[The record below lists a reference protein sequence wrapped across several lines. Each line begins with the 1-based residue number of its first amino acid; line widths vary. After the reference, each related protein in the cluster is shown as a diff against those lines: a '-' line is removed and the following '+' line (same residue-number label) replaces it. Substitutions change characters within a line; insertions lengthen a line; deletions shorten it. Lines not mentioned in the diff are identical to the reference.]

1 MVRLR
6 ELEVLVQQVEKVVDQ
21 AKEME
26 LEHLHFL
33 LSMAF
38 MEAQQHRSVVKA
50 PLRLVFS
57 ERRQRQP
64 PRHRPSACQD

>member
-1 MVRLR
+1 MVRQG
-6 ELEVLVQQVEKVVDQ
+6 ELEVLVQRLERALDQ

-38 MEAQQHRSVVKA
+38 MEAQQQRSVVKS
-50 PLRLVFS
+50 PLRLVRS
-57 ERRQRQP
+57 NANRG
-64 PRHRPSACQD
+64 